1 MSSAAPQPQA
11 PPGGIQGLLLP
22 DPVQRIV
29 AGFEQLTQQRLP
41 ELLALYSADARFKD
55 PLNDVVGRDRIERVY
70 RHMFDALEL
79 PRFVVTGRVVAPG
92 QCVLTWEFHFGFK
105 RFQGGRRHSVRGAS
119 HLLLTDQGQIC
130 LHRDYWD
137 PAEEIYEKLPLLG
150 PLMRWLKRRAA
161 T

>member
-1 MSSAAPQPQA
+1 M
-11 PPGGIQGLLLP
+11 QGAVVP
-22 DPVQRIV
+22 DPVERIV
-29 AGFEQLTQQRLP
+29 AGFERLTQERLP

-55 PLNDVVGRDRIERVY
+55 PFNDVVGRDRIERVY
-70 RHMFDALEL
+70 RHMFHALEL
-79 PRFVVTGRVVAPG
+79 PQFVVIDRVVAPG

-105 RFQGGRRHSVRGAS
+105 RFQGGRRHTVRGAS

-130 LHRDYWD
+130 VHRDYWD

-150 PLMRWLKRRAA
+150 SLMRWLKRRAG